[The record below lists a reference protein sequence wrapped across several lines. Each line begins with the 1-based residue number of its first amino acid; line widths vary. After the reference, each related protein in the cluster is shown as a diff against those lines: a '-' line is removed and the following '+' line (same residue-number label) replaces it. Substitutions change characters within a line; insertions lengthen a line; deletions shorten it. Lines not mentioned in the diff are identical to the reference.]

1 MRDSL
6 PVERRSRPMGP
17 PPGAL
22 RARRR
27 RHWIPALTILV
38 AVLLTIASIGAVY
51 INLGHMRES
60 FAWVQHT
67 DEVLSQASEMD
78 GDVVEAESAERGY
91 LLTGDDDF
99 RTTFLGLRDRL
110 PQQREKLFNLVS
122 DNPQQQEVLQRVQ
135 PLLAT
140 RLRQLYEA
148 VQLGPAQIDT
158 ALLIVRQAKFQRLT
172 AQIRENLAEFRRTE
186 VNLLAQ
192 RQRQTQLAIV
202 GSIAFAVATM

>member
-60 FAWVQHT
+60 FTWVRHT
-67 DEVLSQASEMD
+67 DEVLLQASEMD
-78 GDVVEAESAERGY
+78 GDVVEAESTERGY
-91 LLTGDDDF
+91 LLTGDDEF
-99 RTTFLGLRDRL
+99 RQTFIGLRDLL
-110 PQQREKLFNLVS
+110 PHQGEKLLNLVS
-122 DNPQQQEVLQRVQ
+122 DNPQQQEVLKRIQ
-135 PLLAT
+135 PLLDQ
-140 RLRQLYEA
+140 RLRQLTDA
-148 VQLGPAQIDT
+148 VQLGPAQIDA
-158 ALLIVRQAKFQRLT
+158 ALLIIKQARLERLT
-172 AQIRENLAEFRRTE
+172 AQIRETLAEFRRTE
-186 VNLLAQ
+186 VGLLAQ
-192 RQRQTQLAIV
+192 RQRQAQLAII
-202 GSIAFAVATM
+202 G